1 MLFFKRRMR
10 KKEEEEEDEEEEEE
24 DYDCTMTRKAMAK
37 TDWKCRELTKML
49 FGTWRISV
57 VNRLR
62 EKKN

>member
-10 KKEEEEEDEEEEEE
+10 KKEEADEEEE